1 MEGEK
6 SSLKFLIRLNRVFIK
21 KFNVLKSKILW
32 LITYFIAKGYAI
44 TGWSRAVCMF
54 IWHVR
59 VKLKCG
65 RLNDIKLDGDQYA
78 FDEMMPKAKFGYLSD
93 SLKYNELFFTDM
105 LNTEPRRFF
114 CYHNYKLH
122 LPSIED
128 DHTKFSFVVN
138 AFKAALSC
146 GRDFEK

>member
-1 MEGEK
+1 
-6 SSLKFLIRLNRVFIK
+6 
-21 KFNVLKSKILW
+21 
-32 LITYFIAKGYAI
+32 
-44 TGWSRAVCMF
+44 MF

-59 VKLKCG
+59 VKLKCAYKD
-65 RLNDIKLDGDQYA
+65 DIKLDGGQYS
-78 FDEMMPKAKFGYLSD
+78 FETLMPKAKFSYLSENL
-93 SLKYNELFFTDM
+93 SYNELFFTDM

-138 AFKAALSC
+138 AFKMALKC